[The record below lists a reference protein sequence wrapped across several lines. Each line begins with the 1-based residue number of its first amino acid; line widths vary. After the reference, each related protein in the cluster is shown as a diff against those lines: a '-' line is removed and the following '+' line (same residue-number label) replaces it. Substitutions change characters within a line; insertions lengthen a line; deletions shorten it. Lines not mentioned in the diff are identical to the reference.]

1 MADGNVRGE
10 SPELKKGANAV
21 FKSWKLHSWYIDPN
35 TVIFCLAN
43 GNKAV
48 PDEVKEAMAKKLHS
62 LDRPKINEYDIKR
75 KNCSGFMPTQEEFL
89 LYEDG
94 PPSLVEYVNEESWL
108 VFDILQH
115 GPAEVKWMLFSTSER
130 EKDPDYFKF
139 KKFVQQLAVVN
150 DAGERAVKAVQETV
164 SQTTSEKKLQ
174 KMMLVKGKIKKPM
187 ARTKES
193 YQLAASQLTPK
204 EQLHLAA
211 MKYGVEDESDS
222 SSDDEAWVSD
232 AEIDS
237 ALLAE
242 NEIELTET
250 DDEELPD
257 PEHMLLD
264 N

>member
-1 MADGNVRGE
+1 
-10 SPELKKGANAV
+10 
-21 FKSWKLHSWYIDPN
+21 
-35 TVIFCLAN
+35 
-43 GNKAV
+43 
-48 PDEVKEAMAKKLHS
+48 
-62 LDRPKINEYDIKR
+62 
-75 KNCSGFMPTQEEFL
+75 
-89 LYEDG
+89 
-94 PPSLVEYVNEESWL
+94 
-108 VFDILQH
+108 
-115 GPAEVKWMLFSTSER
+115 MLFSTSER

-150 DAGERAVKAVQETV
+150 NAGERAVKAVQETV

-193 YQLAASQLTPK
+193 YQLAASQLTPE

-237 ALLAE
+237 ALLVE
-242 NEIELTET
+242 NEIELTDT

>member
-1 MADGNVRGE
+1 MWQMAMLGE
-10 SPELKKGANAV
+10 KVPELKSGADAV
-21 FKSWKLHSWYIDPN
+21 FKSWNLHSWYIDPN

-48 PDEVKEAMAKKLHS
+48 SDEVKETMAKKLHS

-94 PPSLVEYVNEESWL
+94 PPSLVEYVKEESWL

-115 GPAEVKWMLFSTSER
+115 GPAEVKWMLFSSSQWEN
-130 EKDPDYFKF
+130 DPDYVKF

-164 SQTTSEKKLQ
+164 GQTTSEKKLQ
-174 KMMLVKGKIKKPM
+174 KMMLVKGKIK
-187 ARTKES
+187 TKES
-193 YQLAASQLTPK
+193 YSLAASQLTTE

-211 MKYGVEDESDS
+211 MKYGVEDEDDS
-222 SSDDEAWVSD
+222 SSDDEAWVND

-242 NEIELTET
+242 NEIELT
-250 DDEELPD
+250 DSDNEELPD
-257 PEHMLLD
+257 PEHLY